1 MSPPRDDTLLEQ
13 ARTDCLFLSDAY
25 SWSRRPATQV
35 RSSVKTV
42 TRLDL
47 ASQASAYSY
56 RSFAALISLI
66 CYAIVYGLWA
76 GTVGLMLSA
85 SNVLNMVKALG
96 GRWVPLESNPEVL
109 ERFARLFGVTDE
121 SIKFTDVFGVSEDLL
136 CMVPRPVLAFLVVF
150 PINEAT
156 EKLSKERAA
165 AQKAEAE
172 AFSKEHKVFFMKQY
186 VPNACGTVGLMH
198 ALMNNTQNLGAV
210 ESNCLLKRF
219 MGAGEGSSNP
229 AEVSEVLAKALTES
243 KELASIHE
251 QCATA
256 SDTHIDLDVNLHFA
270 CLTWIGGRC
279 VELDGRQDNVI
290 LHGAAATN
298 EEFVAAA
305 ATAIRRRSMRAPD
318 PSILLK
324 SSFGDSAGWGGGEN
338 GCVDPRACRTVPY
351 YRPTNVK
358 SEDHLAF
365 AFLGYDGY
373 ATLGALPSVM
383 LDAVFFSLNVVEIC
397 IYSSDVVILHYIK

>member
-1 MSPPRDDTLLEQ
+1 M
-13 ARTDCLFLSDAY
+13 TDV
-25 SWSRRPATQV
+25 P
-35 RSSVKTV
+35 
-42 TRLDL
+42 
-47 ASQASAYSY
+47 
-56 RSFAALISLI
+56 
-66 CYAIVYGLWA
+66 
-76 GTVGLMLSA
+76 
-85 SNVLNMVKALG
+85 
-96 GRWVPLESNPEVL
+96 WVPLESNPEAL
-109 ERFARLFGVTDE
+109 NAYMRGLGVKYDGLQ
-121 SIKFTDVFGVSEDLL
+121 FTDVFGVSEDLL
-136 CMVPRPVLAFLVVF
+136 GMIPRPVLAFLVVF

-229 AEVSEVLAKALTES
+229 AEVSEKLAKALTES

-256 SDTHIDLDVNLHFA
+256 SDTHIDLDVDLHFA

-305 ATAIRRRSMRAPD
+305 ATAIQEKIDACPGSLEFGITALVRQ
-318 PSILLK
+318 
-324 SSFGDSAGWGGGEN
+324 SS
-338 GCVDPRACRTVPY
+338 
-351 YRPTNVK
+351 
-358 SEDHLAF
+358 
-365 AFLGYDGY
+365 
-373 ATLGALPSVM
+373 
-383 LDAVFFSLNVVEIC
+383 
-397 IYSSDVVILHYIK
+397 